1 METYSEYQR
10 DNKRAVIV
18 ERNKKYEID
27 FYDDTSNTAKYT
39 IRYEDK
45 NIRFVEDAAWNYCT
59 GILTEETINRYKI
72 RWA

>member
-27 FYDDTSNTAKYT
+27 LDQSNRKQSEQM
-39 IRYEDK
+39 RH
-45 NIRFVEDAAWNYCT
+45 
-59 GILTEETINRYKI
+59 
-72 RWA
+72 